1 MTKDYHKKP
10 TKKER
15 SVQNAIDHAAIVAD
29 RLPKIIQVKASD
41 WDLVILADEVARLQ
55 EYEWKYKD
63 LCK

>member
-1 MTKDYHKKP
+1 MKDYHKKP

-15 SVQNAIDHAAIVAD
+15 SVQDAINHAAVKAD
-29 RLPKIIQVKASD
+29 ALTKCVQVKASD